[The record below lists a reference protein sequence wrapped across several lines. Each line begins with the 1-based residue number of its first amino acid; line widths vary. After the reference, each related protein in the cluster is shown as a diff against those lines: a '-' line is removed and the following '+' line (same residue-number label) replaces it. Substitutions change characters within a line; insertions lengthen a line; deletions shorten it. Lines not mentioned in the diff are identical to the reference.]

1 MLYVKLPFLKGPRSV
16 LQRYAMFLEKQRYAD
31 KKVEH
36 NFSLSKIF
44 LARKV
49 RRVIRFIAKRN
60 G

>member
-1 MLYVKLPFLKGPRSV
+1 M
-16 LQRYAMFLEKQRYAD
+16 QRYTMFLEKQRYAD

-36 NFSLSKIF
+36 SFSVSKIF

-60 G
+60 V